1 MRGHRHIGDPPS
13 EVARTAI
20 LACLLAALLASTVA
34 MVSAA
39 RTIQIGPKV
48 GDILVFRQ
56 GARMPPDW
64 GFTVATESAPSVTC
78 SLQPIVMA
86 SQGGSI
92 VVEQRSRASATFRV
106 HWAGGRTSNAGEDCG
121 NDAALVVP
129 GADLQLLVNVVGGAG
144 VEHKAFANL

>member
-20 LACLLAALLASTVA
+20 LACLIAALLASSVA

-64 GFTVATESAPSVTC
+64 GFTVATNRRPA
-78 SLQPIVMA
+78 
-86 SQGGSI
+86 
-92 VVEQRSRASATFRV
+92 
-106 HWAGGRTSNAGEDCG
+106 
-121 NDAALVVP
+121 
-129 GADLQLLVNVVGGAG
+129 
-144 VEHKAFANL
+144 